1 MGYFRTHPSIIR
13 GESYP
18 QKSSGDCC
26 CARRSHRIAKRRIPY
41 YAKKAFAAAG
51 SEVDKFLAT
60 FCVLAGK
67 LSKVELNG
75 ICSNMLKES
84 TEADLETKQGMVM
97 LATVVHTMDPVTRL
111 MVLLNIIN

>member
-18 QKSSGDCC
+18 QKSSGDCWV
-26 CARRSHRIAKRRIPY
+26 RRSHRIAKRRIPH

-51 SEVDKFLAT
+51 SEVEKFLAT

-75 ICSNMLKES
+75 LCSNMLKES
-84 TEADLETKQGMVM
+84 TEADMETTQGMVM
-97 LATVVHTMDPVTRL
+97 LATVIHTMDPVTRL
-111 MVLLNIIN
+111 MVLVNIIN